1 MSKSRSRGQAG
12 GSKAM
17 SLSVLVMVFLL
28 TAVAAFVIMLA
39 FDRRSERARVLRD
52 RLAVLNRA
60 AERSP
65 TEEVAILRDELL
77 SEIPALDKM
86 LRQFSWSGRLQTL
99 LVQAELKTRPG
110 KFLLGCACTSGV
122 LGFIAEL

>member
-1 MSKSRSRGQAG
+1 
-12 GSKAM
+12 M

-52 RLAVLNRA
+52 RLTVLNRA

-99 LVQAELKTRPG
+99 LVQAEL
-110 KFLLGCACTSGV
+110 
-122 LGFIAEL
+122 